1 MAKTSQSMKKNVY
14 LFQPQ
19 YAVEYRKETNYW
31 LPYSVGC
38 LWSYVSQFDHI
49 RENFELKDLIFRRE
63 PPDQVLARMEEPA
76 LAGFSCYV
84 WNEKYCLDMA
94 EKIKKRWPNCVIEF
108 GGAQTSGK
116 MLRYDFIDSIIMSEG
131 EENFLIVLERILAGE
146 PPQQLYQKQR
156 LQQLDVPSPYT
167 SGLFDRIL
175 AENPDAIWSMTF
187 ETNRGCPY
195 ACTFCDWGGV
205 TYSKVKKFDLSRV
218 QADLEWA
225 IGKPISYMVCA
236 DANFGI
242 FKERD
247 VEIARIIKRVAEQS
261 QVDSVNLQY
270 AKNSTDVVF
279 EIAKIIGNLSR
290 GITVSVQSMNDITL
304 EAIKRKNLDINNI
317 RHLMQLSEQYGV
329 STYTEVILGLPLE
342 TAESWREGLANIL
355 EMGQHSSIDM
365 WFAQLLDNSEMA
377 QSASRM
383 QYGIRSIIAKDYM
396 PQFNP
401 NDFRE
406 IEEEI
411 ELVNQTNTMSTVDMV
426 DAYMYGWMIIHFH
439 INGYSQLYSRYCRH
453 RKNISYRQ
461 FYDRLFELLPT
472 SGFQDHFNRLR
483 EVVDHYLHTG
493 QMLQFDSFTKG
504 QNGHGIHALSY
515 GFMYENRFKAYALAK
530 TVAESFCEL
539 EPGIDLL
546 QNNFIF
552 DSEQQYPVT
561 AQIDFDL
568 STWQDGANCYE
579 IRPKTTATKQ
589 FDLYQFRRQGLLKNR
604 YSKID

>member
-1 MAKTSQSMKKNVY
+1 MNKKNVY

-19 YAVEYRKETNYW
+19 YAVEYREETNYW

-49 RENFELKDLIFRRE
+49 QQNFELKDLIFRRE

-76 LAGFSCYV
+76 LAGFSCYL
-84 WNEKYCLDMA
+84 WNEQYCLAMA

-116 MLRYDFIDSIIMSEG
+116 MLKYDFIDSIIMAEG
-131 EENFLIVLERILAGE
+131 EENFLVVLERILARE
-146 PPQQLYQKQR
+146 PPLQLYQKKR

-167 SGLFDRIL
+167 SGLFDKIL

-205 TYSKVKKFDLSRV
+205 TYSKVKKFDLARV

-225 IGKPISYMVCA
+225 IGKPISYMICA

-247 VEIARIIKRVAEQS
+247 VEIARIIKQVAEQS

-270 AKNSTDVVF
+270 AKNSTDIVF

-290 GITVSVQSMNDITL
+290 GITVSVQSMNDTTL

-342 TAESWREGLANIL
+342 TAETWREGLANIL

-365 WFAQLLDNSEMA
+365 WFAQLLENSEMA

-383 QYGIRSIIAKDYM
+383 QYGIRSIVAKDYM
-396 PQFNP
+396 PQFNA

-411 ELVNQTNTMSTVDMV
+411 ELVNQTNTMSTADMV

-461 FYDRLFELLPT
+461 FYDRLFELLPD
-472 SGFQDHFNRLR
+472 GVFQDHYNRLR
-483 EVVDHYLHTG
+483 QVVDHYLHTG
-493 QMLQFDSFTKG
+493 QMLQFDSFTKN
-504 QNGHGIHALSY
+504 QSGHGIHALSY
-515 GFMYENRFKAYALAK
+515 GFMYENRFKAYELVK

-546 QNNFIF
+546 QNNFLF
-552 DSEQQYPVT
+552 DPEQQYPVT

-568 STWQDGANCYE
+568 GTWQDGSNCYE
-579 IRPKTTATKQ
+579 IRPKLTAHKQ
-589 FDLYQFRRQGLLKNR
+589 FDLYQFRRQGLLKN
-604 YSKID
+604 KITKINQ